1 MDWFN
6 FVSIII
12 IFWVVVVYCLPDWRR
27 VVWPKMEQEK
37 PFQHLVFATLFLISV
52 LWSAQAG
59 VKEGSSRL
67 SGESRF
73 YL

>member
-52 LWSAQAG
+52 L
-59 VKEGSSRL
+59 
-67 SGESRF
+67 
-73 YL
+73 